1 MARSADAPVAAAAA
15 RNPDTLNSCG
25 DSVPDPVQ
33 NRGGRQLL

>member
-15 RNPDTLNSCG
+15 RNPDTQKSCG
-25 DSVPDPVQ
+25 GSVPDPVQ